1 MKLATLAEITKTKRN
16 IIAVV
21 LAAML
26 LVLAGLWVI
35 YGYSGENGNKAK
47 GKQAQA
53 PIVNITAAIRKD
65 VPVYLNGLGT
75 VQAYNTVTIH
85 SRVDGQLI
93 EILFKE
99 GQDVNQGDVLA
110 KLDPRTYLAQLDQAM
125 ANQAKDQAQ
134 LENAQLD
141 LKRYI
146 KLGNTVSGQVLD
158 NTRSTIRQLEA
169 TIKSDQAAIDNV
181 KTLLSYTTIASPI
194 DGRTGIRL
202 VDVGNIVHPGDAN
215 GIVVITQLSPISV
228 IFSLPQ
234 QNLQNI
240 IKQIAN
246 QGQLVVQA
254 VRADDTILDSGVLEL
269 VDNQIDQST
278 GTIKLKATFPNKEHF
293 LWPGGFT
300 NVRLLLNTRQDSIVV
315 PSTALQ
321 RGPKTTYVFI
331 LNPDKTVAMRNV
343 KMIFEDGNESV
354 LEEGVSEGELVV
366 TDGATKLA
374 DGTKVRLPEDVK
386 DVGRDK
392 DGNGKSL
399 LLRNKSNIFNFRN
412 DGKKV
417 TDK

>member
-1 MKLATLAEITKTKRN
+1 MKFDELISANKPTRVVIFSVGTVALLLL
-16 IIAVV
+16 IAICW
-21 LAAML
+21 AFF
-26 LVLAGLWVI
+26 GN
-35 YGYSGENGNKAK
+35 SGESGKVGK
-47 GKQAQA
+47 SKQAKVPVVTVA
-53 PIVNITAAIRKD
+53 KATRKD

-85 SRVDGQLI
+85 SQVDGQLI

-99 GQDVNQGDVLA
+99 GQDVKKGDALA
-110 KLDPRTYLAQLDQAM
+110 KLDQRIYLAQLDQAM

-134 LENAQLD
+134 LENAELD

-158 NTRSTIRQLEA
+158 TARSTIRQLEA
-169 TIKSDQAAIDNV
+169 TIQSDQAAIDNV

-240 IKQIAN
+240 SSEIAT
-246 QGQLVVQA
+246 QGQLIVQA
-254 VRADDTILDSGVLEL
+254 MGSDNSTVIDNGVLEL

-278 GTIKLKATFPNKEHF
+278 GTVKLKATFPNEKHF

-300 NVRLLLNTRQDSIVV
+300 NVRLLLNVRHESIVV
-315 PSTALQ
+315 PSSALQ
-321 RGPKTTYVFI
+321 RGPQTTYVFV
-331 LNPDKTVAMRNV
+331 LKPDMTVEMRNV
-343 KMIFEDGNESV
+343 RMALEDGKEVVIEDGISD
-354 LEEGVSEGELVV
+354 GEMVI

-374 DGTKVRLPEDVK
+374 DGTKVRLPEDSQEE
-386 DVGRDK
+386 
-392 DGNGKSL
+392 GNARGDSEHQGM
-399 LLRNKSNIFNFRN
+399 R
-412 DGKKV
+412 GKKE
-417 TDK
+417 